1 MGESDI
7 YSPYSYYGGS
17 EAGGGDVADND
28 SVWGMPS
35 VNVRKKTE
43 DNFIQFIKFVFI
55 FLASKQI

>member
-35 VNVRKKTE
+35 VNVRK
-43 DNFIQFIKFVFI
+43 NGR
-55 FLASKQI
+55 